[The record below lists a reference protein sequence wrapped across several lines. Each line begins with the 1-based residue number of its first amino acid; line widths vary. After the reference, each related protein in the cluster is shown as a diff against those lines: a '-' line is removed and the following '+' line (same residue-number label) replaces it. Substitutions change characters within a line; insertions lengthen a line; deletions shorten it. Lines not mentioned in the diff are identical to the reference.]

1 MALVASEFDRL
12 LLRIE
17 RAGQA
22 DVWAIVDALRTSQ
35 KETDW
40 LLADLLE
47 GLYIAVQTY
56 EGRFGPLD

>member
-1 MALVASEFDRL
+1 MASEFDRL

-17 RAGQA
+17 RAGPP
-22 DVWAIVDALRTSQ
+22 DVWLIVDSLR
-35 KETDW
+35 KGKNEVDW

-56 EGRFGPLD
+56 EGKFGPLD